1 VSVSC
6 SALLLPGLDGTG
18 RLFEP
23 MVEVQPEGWD
33 VGVLSYDACGVDVDA
48 YVASQLPADG
58 RVVLVAESFSGPV
71 AVRMAA
77 RHPDR
82 VSHLVLAASF
92 VRSPVP
98 SWGRLLPWSAL
109 MVVRPPAQV
118 LRSLL
123 LGSDAGTGLT
133 TKLRHA
139 IASVPPAVMA
149 GRIEAVLQVD
159 VTRELASCGVPVLY
173 LAATR
178 DRVVGRRGLEQVLEV
193 RPDATV
199 AAVDAPHL
207 VLQREPAWAWA
218 RIKAFVSGEAR

>member
-1 VSVSC
+1 
-6 SALLLPGLDGTG
+6 
-18 RLFEP
+18 
-23 MVEVQPEGWD
+23 
-33 VGVLSYDACGVDVDA
+33 
-48 YVASQLPADG
+48 
-58 RVVLVAESFSGPV
+58 
-71 AVRMAA
+71 
-77 RHPDR
+77 
-82 VSHLVLAASF
+82 
-92 VRSPVP
+92 
-98 SWGRLLPWSAL
+98 
-109 MVVRPPAQV
+109 
-118 LRSLL
+118 
-123 LGSDAGTGLT
+123 
-133 TKLRHA
+133 
-139 IASVPPAVMA
+139 MA